1 MYTFRDVE
9 RLFKPRGFVENSL
22 QKALLKDF
30 ASYFDFFSSYKSVY
44 VAVMP
49 IVQQNPAV
57 TSCADDM
64 MWTGSYIVL
73 STLTEH
79 SKCFMQP
86 A

>member
-30 ASYFDFFSSYKSVY
+30 ASYFDFFSSYRSVC

-49 IVQQNPAV
+49 IVQ
-57 TSCADDM
+57 
-64 MWTGSYIVL
+64 
-73 STLTEH
+73 
-79 SKCFMQP
+79 
-86 A
+86 